1 MAGND
6 CPTKSHSDP
15 YDEAGIMGSLSE
27 AAEAM
32 GMSESCKSRVNNI
45 VENETTDTAAAM
57 AVITPWGG
65 GGGAMSSKH
74 SNSKIDNSMFQEGCG
89 SISATANAMKL
100 EHERMTCVLNSFQAT
115 QESEIKTNVSV
126 IFRTV
131 APKRALADAIT
142 IQLGRLSTIAS
153 DASTAVDNAD
163 VAADGTSI
171 SQNIIDRLADPAVL
185 TSPTA
190 NAEVMK
196 VAAEACQSVLKIK
209 SDLLIRNRELA
220 NEALAFFTEN
230 NPFHAGLDGVELSQE
245 VVARLEVQSTQT
257 ISQEVKKEVKD
268 SMKRLAETVF
278 TESVKDE
285 IGPGAMQDSTKEM
298 GLQTVRD
305 SFIEQDTMIDE
316 TMTQNVMKVDANG
329 SVLVEIAGPVKN
341 LNLKQTA
348 ESNYSIVVT
357 QCVSKAM
364 EMGRTSAMEYI
375 NKHRTEKDSETIR
388 RGLDDIIAAAGDAN
402 ADAINATQ
410 NNLADVIKAP
420 GEALAEAFRGA
431 GDGFASAAGAFGGAM
446 LIPILVV
453 AAVLIGGFFLVTKGG
468 PALAKATGASPGMV
482 KIIGGV
488 LLLILVGCLVYFW
501 VWPKYKSSQEK
512 RSLNK
517 INMPAP
523 RQRMPP
529 INAQSLKSPYA
540 RVEQRNFK
548 GDRSAR
554 NIPSHLKINPYY
566 RSPTEKEN
574 TAYNVNQKAVK
585 ISTNHNPS
593 FYFQNK
599 KEDKPVMYTK
609 SAYKY

>member
-1 MAGND
+1 MAE

-15 YDEAGIMGSLSE
+15 YDEAGIMASLEE

-32 GMSESCKSRVNNI
+32 GMSESCKSQVNNI

-57 AVITPWGG
+57 MMITPYGG

-74 SNSKIDNSMFQEGCG
+74 SSSMIDNSMYQEGCG

-100 EHERMTCVLNSFQAT
+100 EHERMTCVLNEFQAT
-115 QESEIKTNVSV
+115 QQTEVKTNVSV

-131 APKRALADAIT
+131 APSLSQAAEINK
-142 IQLGRLSTIAS
+142 QLDRLSTIAS
-153 DASTAVDNAD
+153 DASLAVENAD

-171 SQNIIDRLADPAVL
+171 SQNIVDRLADPAIL

-190 NAEVMK
+190 NPEVMA
-196 VAAEACQSVLKIK
+196 VAAAACESVLKIK

-230 NPFHAGLDGVELSQE
+230 NPFHAGISDSDLSQE
-245 VVARLEVQSTQT
+245 LIAKLEVRSEQT
-257 ISQEVKKEVKD
+257 LTEEVKKEVKD

-298 GLQTVRD
+298 ALTTVRD
-305 SFIEQDTMIDE
+305 SFVEQDTMINN
-316 TMTQNVMKVDANG
+316 TMAENTMKINSDG
-329 SVLVEIAGPVKN
+329 QVLVEIAGPVKG

-348 ESNYSIVVT
+348 ETNFAIVVT
-357 QCVSKAM
+357 QCVSKAV
-364 EMGRTSAMEYI
+364 EMGRTSAMEYV

-420 GEALAEAFRGA
+420 GDALAEAFRGA
-431 GDGFASAAGAFGGAM
+431 GDAGASILGAAGSAM

-482 KIIGGV
+482 KMIGGII
-488 LLLILVGCLVYFW
+488 LLILVGCLVYFW
-501 VWPKYKSSQEK
+501 VWPKYQATKEK

-529 INAQSLKSPYA
+529 INAQSLKSPYV
-540 RVEQRNFK
+540 RVEERNFK

-554 NIPSHLKINPYY
+554 NLPSNLKVNPYY
-566 RSPTEKEN
+566 RSPTEKED

-585 ISTNHNPS
+585 ISTNYNPS

-599 KEDKPVMYTK
+599 KEDKPVKYTK

>member
-1 MAGND
+1 MCIRD
-6 CPTKSHSDP
+6 R
-15 YDEAGIMGSLSE
+15 AGIMSSLEE
-27 AAEAM
+27 AAAAM
-32 GMSESCKSRVNNI
+32 GMSESCKSEVKNI

-57 AVITPWGG
+57 MMITPYGG

-74 SNSKIDNSMFQEGCG
+74 SSSMIDNSMYQEGCG

-115 QESEIKTNVSV
+115 QTVETMTNVSV
-126 IFRTV
+126 IFKTEGPTRYMTEV
-131 APKRALADAIT
+131 
-142 IQLGRLSTIAS
+142 IQTQLDKLSKIAG
-153 DASTAVDNAD
+153 DASKAVENAD

-171 SQNIIDRLADPAVL
+171 SQNIVDRLAAPEVL

-190 NAEVMK
+190 NPEVMA
-196 VAAEACQSVLKIK
+196 VAAAACESVLKIK

-220 NEALAFFTEN
+220 NEALAFFTEK
-230 NPFHAGLDGVELSQE
+230 NPLNAPLINADMSQK
-245 VVARLEVQSTQT
+245 VVSSLKINVSQQLT
-257 ISQEVKKEVKD
+257 QEVKKEVKD

-298 GLQTVRD
+298 ALTTVRD
-305 SFIEQDTMIDE
+305 SFIEQD
-316 TMTQNVMKVDANG
+316 KLVDDTITENTIKTG
-329 SVLVEIAGPVKN
+329 SNNELLMVIRGPVIG
-341 LNLKQTA
+341 LNLEQSA
-348 ESNYSIVVT
+348 ESQYGITVT

-364 EMGRTSAMEYI
+364 EMGRTAATEYI
-375 NKHRTEKDSETIR
+375 NKHRTDKDSETIR

-420 GEALAEAFRGA
+420 GDALAEAFRGA
-431 GDGFASAAGAFGGAM
+431 GDAGASILGAAGSAM

-482 KIIGGV
+482 KMIGGII
-488 LLLILVGCLVYFW
+488 LLILVGCLVYFW
-501 VWPKYKSSQEK
+501 VWPKYQATKEK

-529 INAQSLKSPYA
+529 INAQSLKSPYV
-540 RVEQRNFK
+540 RVEERNFK

-554 NIPSHLKINPYY
+554 NLPSNLKVNPYY
-566 RSPTEKEN
+566 RSPTEKEDA
-574 TAYNVNQKAVK
+574 AYDVNQKAVK
-585 ISTNHNPS
+585 ISTNYNPS

-599 KEDKPVMYTK
+599 KEDKPVKYTK